1 MVTPNIIT
9 PHSPLPLL
17 RLQISE
23 LQGEALKREKEVR
36 AKGQQQQKE
45 HLAEVESLQ
54 VCLGACPH
62 MYVNMTAHK
71 DTQCQ
76 LYSVE
81 SLCC

>member
-1 MVTPNIIT
+1 MADGHTQYHN
-9 PHSPLPLL
+9 SPLPLL

-62 MYVNMTAHK
+62 MYVRKH
-71 DTQCQ
+71 DCTQR
-76 LYSVE
+76 YRVSTV
-81 SLCC
+81 